1 MGPSETYEKKQWTEG
16 NVEYHDD
23 EWGNIWHR
31 LVGLSAGGE
40 IYEPAVP
47 DWSQL
52 ESMRL
57 PDFDNPSRFQAM
69 REVFAR
75 PADSFKMAYMP
86 GWVFASSRYLRKME
100 VYFMDLI
107 AFREEI
113 DRMHS
118 MITDLLVKVIRGYGD
133 AGAEGV
139 FYCEDLGTQD
149 RLLLSPKMWRDVFKP
164 HYEKLTGAAHECGMK
179 VFMHSC
185 GYNWELL
192 DDLIDAGIDCFQFDQ
207 PAVYDMPALAE
218 KLRERKV
225 ALWSP
230 VDIQKILPTGDRDF
244 IEAEAEKMVRLF
256 DGFLILKNYG
266 DLHGIGV
273 EPEWDMWAYDA
284 LLRAAGVAA

>member
-1 MGPSETYEKKQWTEG
+1 MTKAFLGHQHVERCRRGAAWAG
-16 NVEYHDD
+16 NVDAE
-23 EWGNIWHR
+23 
-31 LVGLSAGGE
+31 L
-40 IYEPAVP
+40 
-47 DWSQL
+47 
-52 ESMRL
+52 
-57 PDFDNPSRFQAM
+57 
-69 REVFAR
+69 AR
-75 PADSFKMAYMP
+75 
-86 GWVFASSRYLRKME
+86 RILR
-100 VYFMDLI
+100 
-107 AFREEI
+107 AAR
-113 DRMHS
+113 
-118 MITDLLVKVIRGYGD
+118 
-133 AGAEGV
+133 
-139 FYCEDLGTQD
+139 Q
-149 RLLLSPKMWRDVFKP
+149 
-164 HYEKLTGAAHECGMK
+164 LTGAAHECGMK